1 MLRAAALLAS
11 LSLVMVLSATAS
23 KTTAATS
30 VTLRVIA
37 TPVTRA
43 FDDVAPKTHGTTGQ
57 WTKGDTFS
65 GSSIL
70 RNAVQ
75 QLGLAKGA
83 RVGTSR
89 FEIVALSSK
98 RAMWDGVAMLPG
110 GTVHAHGVVKF
121 EGNPKVPIVGGT
133 GPYKGATG
141 VVEGQLLANGVHV
154 DILRLHVP

>member
-1 MLRAAALLAS
+1 
-11 LSLVMVLSATAS
+11 MVLPATAS
-23 KTTAATS
+23 NTAAAKL

-70 RNAVQ
+70 RNAAQ

-89 FEIVALSSK
+89 FEIVALSSQA
-98 RAMWDGVAMLPG
+98 AMWDGFAMLPG
-110 GTVHAHGVVKF
+110 GSLHVHGVVEF
-121 EGNPKVPIVGGT
+121 AGNPKVPIVGGT

-141 VVEGQLLANGVHV
+141 IVEGQLLARGVHV